1 MAIASEIV
9 FLYFT
14 LQPFNIGLCL
24 SIVTPFFF
32 LMLTWFL
39 ILKLLEIQK
48 KTPSMNIGRD
58 WFSFSYRL
66 NLQNYSA
73 ESSYLSLEFISAI
86 RWGAGNISTAS
97 ETGALLFSRS
107 FRLWA
112 LRLNS
117 TCKFDDKR
125 ALRNYKRVV
134 EIKFFILNLSTN

>member
-14 LQPFNIGLCL
+14 LHPFNIGLCL
-24 SIVTPFFF
+24 SIVTPFSF
-32 LMLTWFL
+32 LMLIWFL

-48 KTPSMNIGRD
+48 KTPSMNITI
-58 WFSFSYRL
+58 SYRL

-125 ALRNYKRVV
+125 ALRNYKRGV
-134 EIKFFILNLSTN
+134 EIKFFIINLATIKY

>member
-24 SIVTPFFF
+24 SIVTPFSF
-32 LMLTWFL
+32 LMLIWFL

-48 KTPSMNIGRD
+48 KTPSMNIGKITI
-58 WFSFSYRL
+58 SYRL

-125 ALRNYKRVV
+125 ALRNYKRGV
-134 EIKFFILNLSTN
+134 EIKFFIINLATIK